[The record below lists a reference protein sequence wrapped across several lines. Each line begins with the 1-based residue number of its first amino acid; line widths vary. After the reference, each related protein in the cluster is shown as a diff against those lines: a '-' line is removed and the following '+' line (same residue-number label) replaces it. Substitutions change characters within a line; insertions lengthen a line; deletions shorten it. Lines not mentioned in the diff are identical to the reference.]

1 MFCLQTPRQ
10 VEYSDW
16 LVGSVVVLDLVGC
29 VKLGLSCRFDDA
41 SSGELAVSSEA
52 VNAERKFLAGHIGWI
67 LTEKLCKTDAEVMD
81 VLVGLALNFWP
92 ICAEKLCKNDAGV
105 VDVPV
110 GHALNFDQFVAESCA
125 KMVLKWPKI
134 FGEYRPCS
142 KINSGLWEHKF
153 YLLLG
158 SESTVLSAAL
168 TVIVRES
175 DTKGQKQEFHH

>member
-81 VLVGLALNFWP
+81 VLVGLVLNFWP
-92 ICAEKLCKNDAGV
+92 VLCRKVVQKWCRSGGCSCWSCVEFWPVCRQKLCKNGV
-105 VDVPV
+105 E
-110 GHALNFDQFVAESCA
+110 VAENFWGVQA
-125 KMVLKWPKI
+125 VLHNKFWALRAQILPI
-134 FGEYRPCS
+134 T
-142 KINSGLWEHKF
+142 GLWE
-153 YLLLG
+153 Y
-158 SESTVLSAAL
+158 STKCRSNRDRQR
-168 TVIVRES
+168 IW
-175 DTKGQKQEFHH
+175 H